1 MTHVIVIFFLFWS
14 NFPSQCL
21 LFLAFC
27 SAEMR
32 IRQEVQMFDPLPSH
46 LAYPDILGEF
56 LRCFI
61 VHSQSFDSTFVHMHG
76 KCPLAG
82 KKCIHCQIFCILS
95 FFFVYFDFLSFTTEE
110 YVAHSDPASA
120 SALTTLQASP
130 ASTAITNSADVYQTW
145 YPPMRNALSLLSKLY
160 GVVEL
165 PVFEHFARRSI
176 DLCVAALKKG
186 SEGVKRSRPGLHG
199 DLFLVRHLLM
209 LREQLTPFELRLTS
223 TEKVLDFTS
232 TSEALQFLLSNTRS
246 ILRFDQSNGLLTL
259 ARTGLPR
266 MQDVTVDAKKELDLV
281 LKSACMSLK
290 SSAVKSLLGGMEAFL
305 VKVIT
310 CSFFFA

>member
-1 MTHVIVIFFLFWS
+1 MFIFMES
-14 NFPSQCL
+14 VPSL
-21 LFLAFC
+21 
-27 SAEMR
+27 EK
-32 IRQEVQMFDPLPSH
+32 MF
-46 LAYPDILGEF
+46 
-56 LRCFI
+56 
-61 VHSQSFDSTFVHMHG
+61 
-76 KCPLAG
+76 
-82 KKCIHCQIFCILS
+82 S
-95 FFFVYFDFLSFTTEE
+95 FFPVIYLSSSLIFYCLSTTTEE
-110 YVAHSDPASA
+110 YVAHNDPASA
-120 SALTTLQASP
+120 SALTTLQPSS

-232 TSEALQFLLSNTRS
+232 TTEALQFLLSNTRS

-305 VKVIT
+305 VKVNKYCFLYFANHLFQCLLLLKLSIIT
-310 CSFFFA
+310 YFQFQLESYYLLL